1 MGPLA
6 GVKHCTPWL
15 SLVASISLSRSG
27 SEPLYPHLPQMRST
41 VALPRLA
48 KRGMTA
54 APPNPEHKDLQVV
67 TSQQALEKQLSS
79 GPRVTRRSD

>member
-1 MGPLA
+1 
-6 GVKHCTPWL
+6 
-15 SLVASISLSRSG
+15 
-27 SEPLYPHLPQMRST
+27 MRST
-41 VALPRLA
+41 VALLGLA

-79 GPRVTRRSD
+79 DPKVTRRSG